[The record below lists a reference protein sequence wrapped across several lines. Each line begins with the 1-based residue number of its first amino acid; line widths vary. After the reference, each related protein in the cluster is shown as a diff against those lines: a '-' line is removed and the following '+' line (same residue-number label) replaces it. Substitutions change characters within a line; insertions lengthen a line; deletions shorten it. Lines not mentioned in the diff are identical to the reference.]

1 MQGHISYTSK
11 NVRLLTEEEKEG
23 KVGSKV
29 KYYPFYIGGVKQT
42 YPNVHPGTPKYA
54 LAIVVDNLVFVSGM
68 TAQDTET
75 GACLTDTMAEQM
87 WVALEKARK
96 ALETVGSKME
106 NIIKTLIL
114 FKDIKDYQIM
124 RKTEL
129 EYYQKYAPRLVEEP
143 PVSTILQ
150 AASLARP
157 EFLVEIEVTAV
168 LSRGD

>member
-1 MQGHISYTSK
+1 
-11 NVRLLTEEEKEG
+11 
-23 KVGSKV
+23 
-29 KYYPFYIGGVKQT
+29 
-42 YPNVHPGTPKYA
+42 
-54 LAIVVDNLVFVSGM
+54 VSGM

-75 GACLTDTMAEQM
+75 GACLTDTMAQQM
-87 WVALEKARK
+87 WVALEKTRK
-96 ALETVGSKME
+96 ALETVGSKMD

-168 LSRGD
+168 LSRDD

>member
-1 MQGHISYTSK
+1 M
-11 NVRLLTEEEKEG
+11 
-23 KVGSKV
+23 
-29 KYYPFYIGGVKQT
+29 
-42 YPNVHPGTPKYA
+42 
-54 LAIVVDNLVFVSGM
+54 
-68 TAQDTET
+68 AQ
-75 GACLTDTMAEQM
+75 QM

-96 ALETVGSKME
+96 ALETVGSKMD

-150 AASLARP
+150 AGSLARP

-168 LSRGD
+168 LSRGE